1 MLEIIS
7 SLVSLVVGLLS
18 ALFGALML
26 VVTQISEILYHFHT
40 SMPRLEGLVVGILLT
55 WLLLRREK
63 HPVLRVLSAPLKLV
77 LDVLDLAWDQVVEVA
92 EDLKQAAVSLVVS
105 LKERIFGI
113 LSGLYNRL
121 LGSLKSLKDKLTSK
135 KD

>member
-18 ALFGALML
+18 ALFGVLML
-26 VVTQISEILYHFHT
+26 VVAQISEILYHFHT
-40 SMPRLEGLVVGILLT
+40 SMPRLEGLVVGVLLT

-92 EDLKQAAVSLVVS
+92 QDLKQAAVSLVVS
-105 LKERIFGI
+105 LKERIFGT

-121 LGSLKSLKDKLTSK
+121 LGSLKSLKDKLASK